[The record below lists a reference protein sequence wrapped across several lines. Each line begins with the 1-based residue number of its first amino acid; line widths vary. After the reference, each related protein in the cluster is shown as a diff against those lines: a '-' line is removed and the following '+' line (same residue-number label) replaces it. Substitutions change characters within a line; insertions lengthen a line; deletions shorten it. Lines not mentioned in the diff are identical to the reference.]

1 MVNGIGSPLIVK
13 KFVKKNRKFNQY
25 GFLQMLPKSSWT
37 TFKLI
42 FENLSALGG
51 CRVTIIG
58 GVFDFRG
65 FLRIS
70 RRLFLYFFV
79 KSFSIARSDLVE
91 IKTDILIMGAL
102 FTLETRHNVPI
113 FAGFR
118 QKLLA

>member
-1 MVNGIGSPLIVK
+1 
-13 KFVKKNRKFNQY
+13 
-25 GFLQMLPKSSWT
+25 MLPKSSWT

-70 RRLFLYFFV
+70 RRPFLYFFV
-79 KSFSIARSDLVE
+79 KSFSIARSDLVV
-91 IKTDILIMGAL
+91 IKTEILWVLYLPWKRGTMSRFL
-102 FTLETRHNVPI
+102 PVLDKSF
-113 FAGFR
+113 
-118 QKLLA
+118 